1 MPDNKD
7 KTGGQDRNKV
17 AADQEYEVS
26 YLATKLGVSKAEVLE
41 AIKAVGNDRQKI
53 EAYLKK

>member
-26 YLATKLGVSKAEVLE
+26 YFLFSHKARC
-41 AIKAVGNDRQKI
+41 K
-53 EAYLKK
+53 